1 MCEDQG
7 MAIVSW
13 ASLGGGNLASAEQRK
28 KAAEDPN
35 APKDYYP
42 FTEDDLAV
50 CNAIEEIA
58 SNRGTAFQAIVRCTV
73 SGSDPTPV
81 WTRLTHLHWQALAY
95 LFRQS
100 TYVFPIVGVQ
110 TPEHVRA
117 MPDALRV
124 SLTDEEVAK
133 IQDAAPFNPLFPNNF
148 LFPYKDGK
156 GYGTRLRTSD
166 VVQWNMAAWIDV
178 PLRPQVRLSV

>member
-1 MCEDQG
+1 
-7 MAIVSW
+7 MALIR
-13 ASLGGGNLASAEQRK
+13 LPC
-28 KAAEDPN
+28 D
-35 APKDYYP
+35 
-42 FTEDDLAV
+42 
-50 CNAIEEIA
+50 
-58 SNRGTAFQAIVRCTV
+58 
-73 SGSDPTPV
+73 
-81 WTRLTHLHWQALAY
+81 WTKLTWVLRQALAY

-133 IQDAAPFNPLFPNNF
+133 IHDAAPFNPLFPNNF

-156 GYGTRLRTSD
+156 GYNTGMRTSD
-166 VVQWNMAAWIDV
+166 VVNWNMAAWIDV
-178 PLRPQVRLSV
+178 PPRQQVSLSPWMSGVILTVAAL